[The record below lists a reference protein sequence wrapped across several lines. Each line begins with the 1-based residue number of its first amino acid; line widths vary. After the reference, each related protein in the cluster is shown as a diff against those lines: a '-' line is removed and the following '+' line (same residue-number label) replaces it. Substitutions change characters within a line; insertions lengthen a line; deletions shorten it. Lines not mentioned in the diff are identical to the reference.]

1 MRSLLLLPLL
11 SLGCML
17 LGCET
22 ASPDRVL
29 VDACARAA
37 QHYHG
42 LPNAVHV
49 LDATLQVE
57 DTEVVFGY
65 EVINTRNQPQEGTAA
80 CSFTDDGT
88 LTEALIDGVTLTGD
102 RLEALV
108 E

>member
-1 MRSLLLLPLL
+1 MRCLLLIPLL
-11 SLGCML
+11 L
-17 LGCET
+17 LGCE
-22 ASPDRVL
+22 APSPGRTL

-42 LPNAVHV
+42 LPNAVRV
-49 LDATLQVE
+49 LEATLQVE